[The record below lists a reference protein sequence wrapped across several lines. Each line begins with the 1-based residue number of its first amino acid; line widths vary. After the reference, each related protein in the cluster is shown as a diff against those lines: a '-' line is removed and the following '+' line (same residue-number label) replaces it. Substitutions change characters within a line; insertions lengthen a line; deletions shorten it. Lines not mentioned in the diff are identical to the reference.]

1 MSTKTSFKRLALG
14 VVVAIGLG
22 FFNSAPSTAAV
33 NNFTLALSGTG
44 ATSNTAVVNE
54 SATAVTATA
63 SFFAGATT
71 DSAVILASVVGPGTA
86 IVKFRATSDSS
97 NVTNGLTGVRQANCA
112 LADVASGCDV
122 GGNDPMAI
130 RDTMTVVTAGAEVR
144 QAYSVQAYGFSAVGT
159 YTITVRIATVD
170 AGAAESL
177 TTQKYATFTVAVTA
191 GSTEPVSIKTYTVS
205 AATAAAGETA
215 TALYHK
221 ARYGASTDSA
231 VVASTGVAGTYTPV
245 AVIFANLFAS
255 NGETR
260 TGTSLTNICAT
271 ACDVNVTID
280 RGFIDVG
287 VYDRSGKTPT
297 AAETM
302 KVGNKTGSG
311 TSGLQGTD
319 ETLTVYSA
327 GNTAGVATITYRLA
341 STGALL
347 GTSTITFA
355 GSPASVSQM
364 YSNDTIVSIGTT
376 LAGSRTLTLNAIV
389 KDSGAVTLKSGTV
402 WVYSSDTKV
411 AGSRGATA
419 TTVAQSCSI
428 GSTGVAACSVN
439 INDTGTA
446 TLTIRDS
453 HTVAASTWVSDAW
466 VVTVTG
472 ETIKSG
478 MTVAFEK
485 TSYAPGE
492 RAVITIT
499 AKDANDR
506 LIATNSNMT
515 SVFTVDTNR
524 SGYGYVTDNLYRG
537 TQAALDGTKE
547 LAFVSY
553 QDSGV
558 ETRVITMPTS
568 TGSFTY
574 GLRYTPFG
582 STTPVT
588 VTATTSVND
597 PAISALNT
605 TASAA
610 TAAAEAATDA
620 ANEAIDAAN
629 AATDAANLAAEAAD
643 AATVAAEEAR
653 DAADA
658 ATAAVEELA
667 TQVATLMAALKAQI
681 TTLANTVAKIAKK
694 VKA

>member
-14 VVVAIGLG
+14 VVVAMGLG
-22 FFNSAPSTAAV
+22 FFSSTPSSAAV
-33 NNFTLALSGTG
+33 NNFALTLSGTG
-44 ATSNTAVVNE
+44 ATSNTAIVNE

-63 SFFAGATT
+63 SFFAGAAS
-71 DSAVILASVVGPGTA
+71 DSATILASVVGPGTA
-86 IVKFRATSDSS
+86 TVKFRATSDSS
-97 NVTNGLTGVRQANCA
+97 NVTNGLTGIRGA
-112 LADVASGCDV
+112 ADDR
-122 GGNDPMAI
+122 MAI

-144 QAYSVQAYGFSAVGT
+144 QVYTVQAYGFSAVGT
-159 YTITVRIATVD
+159 YTITVRLATVD
-170 AGAAESL
+170 AGAAEAL
-177 TTQKYATFTVAVTA
+177 TTQKYATFSVVVSAA
-191 GSTEPVSIKTYTVS
+191 STEPVSIKTYTVS
-205 AATAAAGETA
+205 AATASAGETA
-215 TALYHK
+215 TALYYK
-221 ARYGASTDSA
+221 GRFDASKDSA
-231 VVASTGVAGTYTPV
+231 VVVSTGTAGTYTAV
-245 AVIFANLFAS
+245 AVVFANLFAS

-260 TGTSLTNICAT
+260 TGTALTNICST

-280 RGFIDVG
+280 RGYIDNG
-287 VYDRSGKTPT
+287 VYNRSDKTPT
-297 AAETM
+297 ASEAI
-302 KVGNKTGSG
+302 KIGNKTGAG
-311 TSGLQGTD
+311 TSGLEGTD

-327 GNTAGVATITYRLA
+327 GNTPGVATITYRLA
-341 STGALL
+341 SNGALL
-347 GTSTITFA
+347 GTSTVTFT
-355 GSPASVSQM
+355 GNPASVSQM
-364 YSNDTIVSIGTT
+364 YSNDTIVSIGAT
-376 LAGSRTLTLNAIV
+376 LAGSRTLTLNAVV
-389 KDSGAVTLKSGTV
+389 KDAGATTLTSGTV

-411 AGSRGATA
+411 AGSRGATS

-453 HTVAASTWVSDAW
+453 HTVALSTWVSSGW
-466 VVTVTG
+466 EVTVTG

-478 MTVAFEK
+478 MTVAFDK

-499 AKDANDR
+499 AKDAADR
-506 LIATNSNMT
+506 LIATNSNMST
-515 SVFTVDTNR
+515 VFTVDTNR
-524 SGYGYVTDNLYRG
+524 GGYGYVTDALYRG
-537 TQAALDGTKE
+537 TQSALDATKE

-553 QDSGV
+553 MDGGV

-568 TGSFTY
+568 TGNFSY

-582 STTPVT
+582 ATVPVT
-588 VTATTSVND
+588 VTGSTTVND
-597 PAISALNT
+597 PAITALST
-605 TASAA
+605 TAAA
-610 TAAAEAATDA
+610 ANAAAEAATDA
-620 ANEAIDAAN
+620 AAEAIDAAN